1 MASPVTPHVVIVGHW
16 CRVIVLCVISPGLS
30 KTPRTGKMRHGW
42 EQSGNLLTPPG
53 PGFSIFSREGRMCAW
68 RSWGCS
74 QSRVPERVGSE
85 GDLPTPSSTPS
96 RFRILQPRTF
106 LVPHG
111 EGTCSS
117 HTALSLKTGSFLPRL
132 SLGKFS
138 PLYKLLFPLLWEGKL
153 TCLPGLF

>member
-1 MASPVTPHVVIVGHW
+1 MDENSLGISLPLQVPASPSSAE
-16 CRVIVLCVISPGLS
+16 RDECVPG
-30 KTPRTGKMRHGW
+30 
-42 EQSGNLLTPPG
+42 G
-53 PGFSIFSREGRMCAW
+53 PEAA
-68 RSWGCS
+68 

-138 PLYKLLFPLLWEGKL
+138 PLYKLLFSLL
-153 TCLPGLF
+153 

>member
-74 QSRVPERVGSE
+74 VTCARKSGQRGWLVHAFVHAFA
-85 GDLPTPSSTPS
+85 L
-96 RFRILQPRTF
+96 RILQPRTF